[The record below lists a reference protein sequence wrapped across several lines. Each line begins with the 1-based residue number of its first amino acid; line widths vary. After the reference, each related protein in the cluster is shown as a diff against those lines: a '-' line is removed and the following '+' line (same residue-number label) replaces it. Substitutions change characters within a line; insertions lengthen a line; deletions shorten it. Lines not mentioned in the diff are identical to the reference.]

1 MMTPGEV
8 LGSPRTMRGGSAV
21 GTVPALLDVMLRM
34 AMIAA
39 L

>member
-8 LGSPRTMRGGSAV
+8 LGRPGTMWGGSAV
-21 GTVPALLDVMLRM
+21 GTVPALLDVIRI